1 MKKANVAIIGT
12 KFMGKAHSN
21 AWTSVSKF
29 FNVGIMPV
37 LKVACGQDEQGT
49 REFAQRWGWEET
61 ASDWKK
67 VVERKDIDIIDVCTP
82 TYLHKDIVVAHESGH
97 LQRKYQAPELRNA
110 INEAFRIAEQALSKY
125 KEKLTAHGAA

>member
-29 FNVGIMPV
+29 FNLGITPV

-49 REFAQRWGWEET
+49 REFAQRWGWEE
-61 ASDWKK
+61 SVDRL
-67 VVERKDIDIIDVCTP
+67 EEGR
-82 TYLHKDIVVAHESGH
+82 
-97 LQRKYQAPELRNA
+97 
-110 INEAFRIAEQALSKY
+110 
-125 KEKLTAHGAA
+125 